1 MNFLGHSY
9 FSGYSSL
16 FLVGNV
22 CGDFYKGL
30 PEKLELPSEMIE
42 GIKFHRRLDSIT
54 DSTLSVAKAK
64 LELLKYGRYSG
75 IIVDIFYDHFLATNW
90 NKLHDLPLEIYSK
103 KVYTDITDAYQY
115 IPLKSRIAIDR
126 MIEEDWFSSYKDL
139 DFLHKTLKRVSSRI
153 SKENNIEDSIYDLK
167 TNYDFF
173 KKNFFE
179 FWSEINKNINKV

>member
-9 FSGYSSL
+9 FKGCSSL

-42 GIKFHRRLDSIT
+42 GIKFHRRLDRVT

-64 LELLKYGRYSG
+64 LQLLKYGRYSG

-103 KVYTDITDAYQY
+103 KVYSDITDAYQY
-115 IPLKSRIAIDR
+115 IPLKSRVAIDR

-153 SKENNIEDSIYDLK
+153 SKANNIEDSIYDLK
-167 TNYDFF
+167 DNYDFF
-173 KKNFFE
+173 KNNFFE